1 MSKEIEYKALISKE
15 EYEHLLSE
23 ISNHFSYR
31 NYVQTN
37 YYYDTEK
44 LSLYHRHETLRIRKK
59 DESLQLEYKF
69 NKEFVKHARICEEK
83 SYPMNIIPQK
93 LSKDDIRRCGLPD
106 CNYFLLG
113 SLVTNRSDFVLS
125 EGVLSLDKNEYLGY
139 VDYEVEFEFT
149 SLSLQMENQFL
160 ELINFNEKT
169 LTPGKYSRFI
179 NEIRYDKLRKLKM
192 DKK

>member
-69 NKEFVKHARICEEK
+69 NKKYVKQARICEEK
-83 SYPMNIIPQK
+83 CYPIKSIPK
-93 LSKDDIRRCGLPD
+93 RLSKEDIGRCGLPD
-106 CNYFLLG
+106 LNYNLLG
-113 SLVTNRSDFVLS
+113 SLVTNRSDFVLP
-125 EGVLSLDKNEYLGY
+125 EGVLFLDQNEYLGY
-139 VDYEVEFEFT
+139 VDYEVELEFT
-149 SLSLQMENQFL
+149 SLSLQVNNQYL
-160 ELINFNEKT
+160 DLIHFIRKP

-179 NEIRYDKLRKLKM
+179 NRHTSIPC
-192 DKK
+192 